1 MVKRRIDK
9 RSAGILLLPLMI
21 LVFSSCASSRVV
33 IDRSAME
40 KMLWPA
46 PPEKTRISYLWSV
59 SELSKTGTG
68 LLAGIFAGAPESG
81 MSDPSASRR
90 LLRPY
95 SCFVDES
102 GDLYITDT
110 GAYRVTIISTKEGTS
125 RNILRAGD
133 EDFLS
138 PIGVVG
144 YQGKLYISDSLL
156 KKVFILEKSGKLIG
170 KFEGEFER
178 PTSLALS
185 GDRGIIYVADTLAH
199 KIYLYSPEGKR
210 LGSIGKN
217 GSEKGEFNYPTHLWV
232 DGGGRLYVTDSMNFR
247 IQMFSARGDFETMFG
262 TLGDAAGNLDK
273 PKGVATDSD
282 GNIYVVDSIKD
293 AVKIFDGKGA
303 LLLVF
308 GQQGRGFGQ
317 FWLPSGIFIDKA
329 NVIYVAD
336 TYNGRIQAFRY
347 LGNK

>member
-1 MVKRRIDK
+1 VVKRRIHK
-9 RSAGILLLPLMI
+9 RSAGILLLALMM
-21 LVFSSCASSRVV
+21 LVFSSCAPTRVV

-40 KMLWPA
+40 KILWPA
-46 PPEKTRISYLWSV
+46 PPEKARISYLWSI
-59 SELSKTGTG
+59 SELSETKLG
-68 LLAGIFAGAPESG
+68 LISGLFAGAPESG
-81 MSDPSASRR
+81 MSDPSESRR

-102 GDLYITDT
+102 GDLYVTDT
-110 GAYRVTIISTKEGTS
+110 GAYRVTIISTRDGTS
-125 RNILRAGD
+125 RNILRAGE

-138 PIGVVG
+138 PIGVVV

-156 KKVFILEKSGKLIG
+156 KKVFILDKDGKLIG

-178 PTSLALS
+178 PTCLALS
-185 GDRGIIYVADTLAH
+185 RVRDIIYVSDTLAH
-199 KIYLYSPEGKR
+199 KVYLYSPEGKR

-217 GSEKGEFNYPTHLWV
+217 GSERGEFNYPTHLWV
-232 DGGGRLYVTDSMNFR
+232 DGRGSLYVTDTMNFR
-247 IQMFSARGDFETMFG
+247 IQMFSARGDFEAMFG
-262 TLGDAAGNLDK
+262 ALGDAAGNLDK

-293 AVKIFDGKGA
+293 AVKIFDGKGD